1 MNIILFIIGCIC
13 INIGIASILNV
24 ISWTEDA
31 LNKKVLITSLAS
43 MIVAVVCLMIFAAN
57 GGF

>member
-13 INIGIASILNV
+13 INIGIAGILNV
-24 ISWTEDA
+24 ISWTKDA
-31 LNKKVLITSLAS
+31 LDKKVLIVCLAS
-43 MIVAVVCLMIFAAN
+43 MIIAVACLMIFAAN